1 MNQSPIVRSILALAL
16 VFFFLPCIPAT
27 ARAAGSTAEPGPGF
41 GDVIDVRVVNL
52 EVVVT
57 AKGERVPSLQAG
69 DFRLLVDGQ
78 EAPIAYFTEVHQG
91 SAVQETAAVTGASD
105 ALPALE
111 PGEIVGTRYLVFVD
125 DFFAIPSYR
134 DRALRRLGEQLTF
147 LQPEDRMAL
156 VAFDGHQVEMLSS
169 WTRSLPQLQ
178 AALDQASKRPA
189 YGLQRRSELR
199 HYETLDRSY
208 NRTSRGSFYGGSFY
222 GANGL
227 DRQRYEDSTWK
238 VSRVVSAANSAL
250 RAFAR
255 PEGRKVMLLL
265 SGGWPSPSLDW
276 VNGGYGYGSSNYGSS
291 GYGSLGTGT
300 AFANSRTFEPL
311 ATTANRLGYTL
322 YPVDLNNDLRNHYG
336 SAEFGSI
343 REANF
348 QRRLQDDRDWLEE
361 DALIYLAKATGG
373 RAYLDGSAL
382 TALERT
388 AEDTRSYYSLGF
400 TPAWQEDDRKHKV
413 EVEVLGK
420 RLKVRART
428 SFSDLSRETENTML
442 VESAQLF
449 DLPLPG
455 GDLAVKFGQPSRDGF
470 KKVQLPLYLEIPLD
484 QITVLADGKGFSA
497 QLELRVAATDQS
509 GAQAPISVMP
519 VEIRGNAPPTPE
531 GTAAF
536 ETQLRLRKKPH
547 RLLISV
553 YDPVSGNTLSKRM
566 EVSL

>member
-1 MNQSPIVRSILALAL
+1 MKQPTLKPSFALAIL
-16 VFFFLPCIPAT
+16 LLLLPFHAVT
-27 ARAAGSTAEPGPGF
+27 VAAAAEPGPGF
-41 GDVIDVRVVNL
+41 GDVIDVRVINL

-57 AKGERVPSLQAG
+57 AKGERVPSLNPV

-78 EAPIAYFTEVHQG
+78 ERPIEFFTEVYQG
-91 SAVQETAAVTGASD
+91 RAVPAAADATGMQE
-105 ALPALE
+105 ALPALP
-111 PGEIVGTRYLVFVD
+111 PGEVVGTRYLVFVD
-125 DFFAIPSYR
+125 DFFAIPAYR
-134 DRALRRLGEQLTF
+134 DRALRKLGEQLTF
-147 LQPEDRMAL
+147 LEPEDRMAL

-178 AALDQASKRPA
+178 AAIQQASARPA

-199 HYETLDRSY
+199 HFDTLDRSF
-208 NRTSRGSFYGGSFY
+208 NRGSFYGR
-222 GANGL
+222 NGL
-227 DRQRYEDSTWK
+227 DRHRYQDSTWK
-238 VSRVVSAANSAL
+238 ISRVVSAANSAL

-255 PEGRKVMLLL
+255 PPGRKVMLLL
-265 SGGWPSPSLDW
+265 SGGWPSPNLDA
-276 VNGGYGYGSSNYGSS
+276 VSAGYGSGVSGSGLVDGFDS
-291 GYGSLGTGT
+291 FGYGSLGYDSLGYGNTS
-300 AFANSRTFEPL
+300 ANSRTFEPL
-311 ATTANRLGYTL
+311 VETANRLGYTL

-343 REANF
+343 YQASY

-361 DALIYLAKATGG
+361 DALIYLAAATGG

-382 TALERT
+382 TALENT

-400 TPAWQEDDRKHKV
+400 TPAWQGDDGKHRVDVKV
-413 EVEVLGK
+413 LKKG
-420 RLKVRART
+420 LKVRTRT
-428 SFSDLSRETENTML
+428 SFSDLSRQTQNTML

-455 GDLAVKFGQPSRDGF
+455 GDLTVEFGQPSSDGF
-470 KKVQLPLYLEIPLD
+470 KKVQLPIYLEIPLD
-484 QITVLADGKGFSA
+484 QITLLATGSGFSA
-497 QLELRVAATDQS
+497 QLELRVAATDHS

-519 VEIRGNAPPTPE
+519 VEIHGNAPPTSQ

-536 ETQLRLRKKPH
+536 ETRLRLRKKPH

-553 YDPVSGNTLSKRM
+553 FDPVSGNTMSKRV